1 MRRNLLL
8 AHNAT
13 AGSRNTHSCNGTA
26 PDALMGNSAKPR
38 KIDTDLFGKTRFST
52 LRKRVPKFKKS
63 HVYVSVDFLIY
74 VHYRHI

>member
-1 MRRNLLL
+1 ML

-52 LRKRVPKFKKS
+52 LRKRVPKLKKS

>member
-1 MRRNLLL
+1 
-8 AHNAT
+8 
-13 AGSRNTHSCNGTA
+13 
-26 PDALMGNSAKPR
+26 MGNSAKPR